1 VIFEIVS
8 EISDIETIAIGR
20 SIRAFRQ
27 LNKRYGKGRWRKKK
41 GTATVKLR
49 DGSLRLAEVHWYE
62 AHGIGKRDIKFK
74 FPFLD

>member
-1 VIFEIVS
+1 MIFEIVS
-8 EISDIETIAIGR
+8 AIENIETIAEGS
-20 SIRAFRQ
+20 SIRVRH
-27 LNKRYGKGRWRKKK
+27 LLTKKYGKGRWKKKK

-62 AHGIGKRDIKFK
+62 AHGIGKRDIKIK